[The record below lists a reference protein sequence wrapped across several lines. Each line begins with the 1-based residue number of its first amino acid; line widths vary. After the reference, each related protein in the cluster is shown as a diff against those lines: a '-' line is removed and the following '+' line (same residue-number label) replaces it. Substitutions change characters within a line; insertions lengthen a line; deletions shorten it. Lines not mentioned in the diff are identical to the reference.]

1 MYASA
6 RERAAMHSTTTEL
19 EWLLHSKGD
28 SHMTDSS
35 TDASTDQPELPRR
48 RFLGL
53 VVGTLVVGSGVAA
66 GVVTAV
72 QNHQRGALGFVQT
85 GDTADADAAP
95 VVDAG
100 FGETVPV
107 IAAAVTGLGVQRT
120 FTLDPSVS
128 FAGRWPVL
136 TGQDAFNGRVE
147 AWVRR
152 ALQDYAHEYARS
164 GGFSPVL
171 TPVPGHAD
179 DGSYVA
185 PAEAV
190 DTADALRAGTS
201 TAGST
206 WSRPDAAQVV
216 GFSAGS
222 LLDTVPLPGSTRSD
236 ANSRLT
242 DRAEF
247 PEPQAHGHLLAVSCD
262 TTQATGSVLGVQ
274 LRATRA
280 ATVDNAHHTLF
291 EQRQSVFVDI
301 SSGTA
306 GVGGSLLTSGG
317 RNRAIAALA
326 TLLGTDLDAPIG
338 SSKKDAPGY
347 DPLRDAID
355 RGTLLDDVSFDHSGQ
370 LVLRLAVE
378 TGRLSDEQRE
388 QWAAGL
394 ATPGLLTVRVAVA
407 DDDCTEFGRVVR
419 QAAVRR
425 MPWSGP
431 ARTGA
436 TDAQAARTQVS
447 FAAPLAAEATM
458 ASAVSTLSADQSA
471 QAEPHDDG
479 PVRPS
484 AYVWPTPADLVAC
497 AAVTFDDGPSD
508 YTDTIM
514 GDFAAAG
521 SHASFMVEGQHA
533 VIYPQQIRD
542 EIAQGHTV
550 CNHTWDHPALTDL
563 TSAQVRDQLTRT
575 DDAVERICG
584 VRPAHVRPPYGFF
597 DDTVAQAS
605 PHPLVLWDVD
615 SLDWK
620 EPGQSVV
627 HDKILREAKAGS
639 IVLMHDVH
647 EPTMEMMPKL
657 LHDLRA
663 SGLTLVNLDTLLARV
678 PAQQTQNVIH
688 RLG

>member
-1 MYASA
+1 
-6 RERAAMHSTTTEL
+6 
-19 EWLLHSKGD
+19 
-28 SHMTDSS
+28 
-35 TDASTDQPELPRR
+35 
-48 RFLGL
+48 
-53 VVGTLVVGSGVAA
+53 
-66 GVVTAV
+66 
-72 QNHQRGALGFVQT
+72 
-85 GDTADADAAP
+85 
-95 VVDAG
+95 
-100 FGETVPV
+100 
-107 IAAAVTGLGVQRT
+107 
-120 FTLDPSVS
+120 
-128 FAGRWPVL
+128 
-136 TGQDAFNGRVE
+136 
-147 AWVRR
+147 
-152 ALQDYAHEYARS
+152 
-164 GGFSPVL
+164 
-171 TPVPGHAD
+171 
-179 DGSYVA
+179 
-185 PAEAV
+185 
-190 DTADALRAGTS
+190 
-201 TAGST
+201 
-206 WSRPDAAQVV
+206 
-216 GFSAGS
+216 
-222 LLDTVPLPGSTRSD
+222 
-236 ANSRLT
+236 
-242 DRAEF
+242 
-247 PEPQAHGHLLAVSCD
+247 
-262 TTQATGSVLGVQ
+262 
-274 LRATRA
+274 
-280 ATVDNAHHTLF
+280 
-291 EQRQSVFVDI
+291 
-301 SSGTA
+301 
-306 GVGGSLLTSGG
+306 
-317 RNRAIAALA
+317 
-326 TLLGTDLDAPIG
+326 
-338 SSKKDAPGY
+338 
-347 DPLRDAID
+347 
-355 RGTLLDDVSFDHSGQ
+355 
-370 LVLRLAVE
+370 
-378 TGRLSDEQRE
+378 
-388 QWAAGL
+388 
-394 ATPGLLTVRVAVA
+394 
-407 DDDCTEFGRVVR
+407 
-419 QAAVRR
+419 
-425 MPWSGP
+425 
-431 ARTGA
+431 
-436 TDAQAARTQVS
+436 
-447 FAAPLAAEATM
+447 M

-678 PAQQTQNVIH
+678 PEQQTQNVIH

>member
-1 MYASA
+1 
-6 RERAAMHSTTTEL
+6 
-19 EWLLHSKGD
+19 
-28 SHMTDSS
+28 MTDSS
-35 TDASTDQPELPRR
+35 ADTSADQPKLARR
-48 RFLGL
+48 QFLGF
-53 VVGTLVVGSGVAA
+53 VAGTLVVGSGVVA

-72 QNHQRGALGFVQT
+72 QNHQQGARGFVQSS
-85 GDTADADAAP
+85 DTADADATP
-95 VVDAG
+95 VADAG

-107 IAAAVTGLGVQRT
+107 LTTAVTGLGVQRA
-120 FTLDPSVS
+120 FTLDPSAS

-164 GGFSPVL
+164 GGFTPVR

-185 PAEAV
+185 PADAV
-190 DTADALRAGTS
+190 GTADDLRAGTS
-201 TAGST
+201 TAGT
-206 WSRPDAAQVV
+206 AWSRPDAAQAV

-222 LLDTVPLPGSTRSD
+222 VLDTMPLPGSTRSD
-236 ANSRLT
+236 ADSRLT

-262 TTQATGSVLGVQ
+262 ATQATGSVLGVQ

-280 ATVDNAHHTLF
+280 ATIDNVHRTLF

-301 SSGTA
+301 ASGTA
-306 GVGGSLLTSGG
+306 GTGASLLTDAG
-317 RNRAIAALA
+317 RSRTVASLA
-326 TLLGTDLDAPIG
+326 TLLGSDLEASIG
-338 SSKKDAPGY
+338 TSKKDAPGY

-355 RGTLLDDVSFDHSGQ
+355 RGTLLDDVSFDRHGQ
-370 LVLRLAVE
+370 LVLRFAVE
-378 TGRLSDEQRE
+378 TGRLTDEQRGR
-388 QWAAGL
+388 WAGGL
-394 ATPGLLTVRVAVA
+394 ATAGLLTVRVAVG
-407 DDDCTEFGRVVR
+407 DDDCTPFGRAAR
-419 QAAVRR
+419 QAAGGR

-431 ARTGA
+431 ARAGA

-447 FAAPLAAEATM
+447 FTAPLAAEATM
-458 ASAVSTLSADQSA
+458 ASAVSTLDADQSA
-471 QAEPHDDG
+471 QAEPRTDG

-508 YTDTIM
+508 YTDTIL
-514 GDFAAAG
+514 GDFATAG

-563 TSAQVRDQLTRT
+563 TSAQVHDQLTRT

-584 VRPAHVRPPYGFF
+584 VRPAHVRPPYGFY

-620 EPGQSVV
+620 EPGQGVV

-657 LHDLRA
+657 LRDLRA
-663 SGLTLVNLDTLLARV
+663 AGLTLVNLDTLLARA
-678 PAQQTQNVIH
+678 PEQQTQNVIH